1 MDAFLLK
8 AAAMAPLQRPRVP
21 EVEPAIFD
29 SYLRSYFAEL
39 SASLE
44 ELDPAVVTTAL
55 QVIERARL
63 ENRQIF
69 IIGNGGSAATA
80 SHMACDLGKG
90 TVDYRNPGFRRYRAI
105 SLTDN
110 TALITALGNDIGFED
125 VFAEQLAA
133 LMNDGDVV
141 VFISASGNSPNLV
154 RAAHYARS
162 RGGELIGLLGFG
174 GGVLGTLVDHALVVS
189 SRNYGLSED
198 SHLIIQHVLTQYL
211 RRLLAGPARPV
222 AFLDRDGVINERPEP
237 HQYVTSWEQFRWV
250 DGILPLL
257 RGLSDLGFALIVVT
271 NQQGIGKGTLS
282 EAALE
287 VIHGE
292 MTRTLEL
299 EGIPITRVLHC
310 PHLEQ
315 DHCFCRKPRPGLIY
329 RALNE
334 TPFLVDVAGSV
345 LIGDADTDMRAGL
358 AAGIGTRIIV
368 GGEAASAATHRV
380 ESVSD
385 VLPVVTRHLPRYV
398 ASGLSA

>member
-1 MDAFLLK
+1 
-8 AAAMAPLQRPRVP
+8 MAPFQRSRVP
-21 EVEPAIFD
+21 DIAPDIFEVYF
-29 SYLRSYFAEL
+29 RSY
-39 SASLE
+39 LE
-44 ELDPAVVTTAL
+44 ELRSALSEIEPAAVANVL
-55 QVIERARL
+55 RILERARL
-63 ENRQIF
+63 ERRQIF

-90 TVDYRNPGFRRYRAI
+90 TVDYRNPGFTRFRAI

-110 TALITALGNDIGFED
+110 TALITALGNDLSFED
-125 VFAEQLAA
+125 IFAEQLAA
-133 LMNDGDVV
+133 QMNDGDVV
-141 VFISASGNSPNLV
+141 VFVSASGNSPNLV

-162 RGGELIGLLGFG
+162 RGGELVGLLGFG
-174 GGVLGTLVDHALVVS
+174 GGALSDLVDHALVVS

-198 SHLIIQHVLTQYL
+198 SHLIVQHVLTQYL

-237 HQYVTSWEQFRWV
+237 HQYLSSWEEFRWV

-257 RGLSDLGFALIVVT
+257 RGLSDLGFALMVVT
-271 NQQGIGKGTLS
+271 NQQGVGKGTLS

-299 EGIPITRVLHC
+299 EGITIARVLHC

-315 DHCFCRKPRPGLIY
+315 DRCFCRKPRPGLIY

-334 TPFLVDVAGSV
+334 APFLVDVPGSV
-345 LIGDADTDMRAGL
+345 LIGDAESDMQAALG
-358 AAGIGTRIIV
+358 AGIGTRILV
-368 GGEAASAATHRV
+368 GHEEPGGAATHRV
-380 ESVSD
+380 SSVSD
-385 VLPVVTRHLPRYV
+385 VLGVITRGMARF
-398 ASGLSA
+398 ASAPGISA